1 MTAVVEVPQSKD
13 HKGENFPVASFLI
26 APRHRATV
34 LAFYRFAR
42 AADDIADSAVLSATD
57 KLRGLDALEATLLGA
72 GSAADALP
80 LRAALQE
87 TNLSDRHPLDL
98 LKAFRLDVTKTRYE
112 DWDDLIDYCRYSAM
126 PVGRFVLDVHGESTK
141 LWPANDALCAALQI
155 INHLQD
161 CGKDYREIDRVYLPR
176 EALAAAGIDVSAL
189 AAPAASPAL
198 LRVISGLAL
207 KNTQL
212 LQQSAGF
219 SGAIADFRLALEVAT
234 IQGLAEGLN
243 DLLLRRDPLKDRVHF
258 GKRRLTL
265 IALTAAGGVV
275 GRRLGRAAG
284 LSRGFVD
291 NG

>member
-42 AADDIADSAVLSATD
+42 AADDIADSAVLSAAD

-126 PVGRFVLDVHGESTK
+126 PVGRFVLDVHGESRK
-141 LWPANDALCAALQI
+141 LWPANDALCAELQI

>member
-42 AADDIADSAVLSATD
+42 AADDIADSAVLSAAD

-126 PVGRFVLDVHGESTK
+126 PVGRFVLDVHGESPK

-265 IALTAAGGVV
+265 IALTAAGGLV
-275 GRRLGRAAG
+275 GRRLGRAVG
-284 LSRGFVD
+284 LSRGSVD